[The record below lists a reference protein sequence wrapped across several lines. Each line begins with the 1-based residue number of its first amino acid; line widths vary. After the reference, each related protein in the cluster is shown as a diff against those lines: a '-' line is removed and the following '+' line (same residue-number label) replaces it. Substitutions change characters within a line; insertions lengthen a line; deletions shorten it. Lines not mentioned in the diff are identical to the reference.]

1 MCLIPGGGGGSC
13 SNWGRVRNMS
23 RLRGLREGIHQDKIL
38 EKDQLKP
45 LTVRGQSELWESL
58 LQY

>member
-1 MCLIPGGGGGSC
+1 
-13 SNWGRVRNMS
+13 MS